1 MATEQ
6 VRKSGADPT
15 AVADP
20 KSTAL
25 NSGPYEAVVV
35 AHAAGTRLGQLR
47 VKVITTSTRDLP
59 ADEGNT
65 VVANYCSPF
74 FGTTF
79 GTDQQSDRIP
89 EGAYTSG
96 QSYGM
101 WMVPPDIGNKVLVM
115 CTPAGDWYWIGCI
128 YDSSSHHMVPA
139 IGRNIGG
146 KDRTRAPGSLP
157 ASGSSN
163 LPVVEYSTK
172 YEPTAFDADGL
183 ENTPRYTHEFQAS
196 RLIMQGL
203 DRDLIRGA
211 ISSSSLRESPSNVYG
226 ISTPGRKV
234 SKGDQVPGEPDKVF
248 ARQGGHTFVMD
259 DGDAAGKDQLMRLRT
274 TGGHQILMNDSENIL
289 YIASASGNQ
298 WLEFSKNGQINVY
311 GAAGFNL
318 RTQGVLNL
326 HSDVLLNMSAPNI
339 KMTAMGNDKAPLG
352 SISMATSGN
361 FSASAVGLASLKCNG
376 MLTLSA
382 VGRASLTAG
391 GWLSLSSQIKTSI
404 NSNGMLML
412 NSGLAL
418 PPFPVLPPTV
428 TPKPDTKLQGGVWNT
443 GGVIMTACTV
453 APAHEPW
460 LDANGQRPK
469 K

>member
-6 VRKSGADPT
+6 IRRSGADPNS
-15 AVADP
+15 VADP
-20 KSTAL
+20 KS
-25 NSGPYEAVVV
+25 NPGPYEAVVV
-35 AHAAGTRLGQLR
+35 AHVAGARLGQLR
-47 VKVITTSTRDLP
+47 VRVIAMSGTK
-59 ADEGNT
+59 EGAVT
-65 VVANYCSPF
+65 ANYCSPF
-74 FGTTF
+74 FGTTY
-79 GTDQQSDRIP
+79 GTDQQALP
-89 EGAYTSG
+89 NGAFTSG

-163 LPVVEYSTK
+163 LPVVEYSTS
-172 YEPTAFDADGL
+172 EATAFDADGL
-183 ENTPRYTHEFQAS
+183 ENTPRYTHEFQAA

-211 ISSSSLRESPSNVYG
+211 ISSSSMRESPSNVYG

-234 SKGDQVPGEPDKVF
+234 SKGDQVAGSPELVF

-274 TGGHQILMNDSENIL
+274 TGGHQILMNDSENVL
-289 YIASASGNQ
+289 YIASASGQ
-298 WLEFSKNGQINVY
+298 HWLEFSKNGQINVY

-382 VGRASLTAG
+382 MGRASLTAG
-391 GWLSLSSQIKTSI
+391 GWLSMSSLIKTSVTG
-404 NSNGMLML
+404 GMLML
-412 NSGLAL
+412 NSSTPL

-428 TPKPDTKLQGGVWNT
+428 TPKPDTKLQGGIWNT

-460 LDANGQRPK
+460 TDANGQRPK

>member
-6 VRKSGADPT
+6 VRKFGADPT

-20 KSTAL
+20 KSTSS
-25 NSGPYEAVVV
+25 NPGPYEAVVV
-35 AHAAGTRLGQLR
+35 AHAAGARLGQLR
-47 VKVITTSTRDLP
+47 VRVIATSAVSTNANVD
-59 ADEGNT
+59 DT

-79 GTDQQSDRIP
+79 GTDQQELPD
-89 EGAYTSG
+89 GAYTSG

-139 IGRNIGG
+139 IGRNVGG

-163 LPVVEYSTK
+163 LPVVEYSTS
-172 YEPTAFDADGL
+172 EATAFDADGL
-183 ENTPRYTHEFQAS
+183 ENTPRYTHEYQAS

-203 DRDLIRGA
+203 DRDPIRGA

-234 SKGDQVPGEPDKVF
+234 SKGDQVPGSPDLVY

-259 DGDAAGKDQLMRLRT
+259 DGDKDGKDQLMRLRT
-274 TGGHQILMNDSENIL
+274 TGGHQILMNDSENVL
-289 YIASASGNQ
+289 YIASASGQ
-298 WLEFSKNGQINVY
+298 HWLEFSKNGQINVY

-361 FSASAVGLASLKCNG
+361 FSASAVGMASLKCNG
-376 MLTLSA
+376 QLTLSA
-382 VGRASLTAG
+382 VGKASLVAG
-391 GWLSLSSQIKTSI
+391 GLLDLSSALKTSVFG
-404 NSNGMLML
+404 GMLML
-412 NSGLAL
+412 NSGK
-418 PPFPVLPPTV
+418 PGIPMPVTPPTV
-428 TPKPDTKLQGGVWNT
+428 TPKPDTKLQGGIWNT

-460 LDANGQRPK
+460 TDANGQRPK

>member
-1 MATEQ
+1 MASEQ
-6 VRKSGADPT
+6 IRRSGADPNSVT
-15 AVADP
+15 DP
-20 KSTAL
+20 KSTAS
-25 NSGPYEAVVV
+25 NSGPYEAIVV
-35 AHAAGTRLGQLR
+35 AHAVGARLGQLCVR
-47 VKVITTSTRDLP
+47 VIAMSGKETP
-59 ADEGNT
+59 ATKNNT
-65 VVANYCSPF
+65 VTANYCSPF
-74 FGTTF
+74 FGTTY
-79 GTDQQSDRIP
+79 GTDQQAFP
-89 EGAYTSG
+89 NGAFTSG

-163 LPVVEYSTK
+163 LPVVEYSTS
-172 YEPTAFDADGL
+172 EATAFDADGL

-211 ISSSSLRESPSNVYG
+211 ISSSSMRESPSNVYG

-234 SKGDQVPGEPDKVF
+234 SKGDQVAGLPDLVF
-248 ARQGGHTFVMD
+248 ARQGGHSFVMD
-259 DGDAAGKDQLMRLRT
+259 DGDVAGKDQLMRLRT
-274 TGGHQILMNDSENIL
+274 SGGHQILMNDSENVL
-289 YIASASGNQ
+289 YIASASGQ
-298 WLEFSKNGQINVY
+298 HWLEFSKNGQINVY

-339 KMTAMGNDKAPLG
+339 KMTAVGNDKVPLG
-352 SISMATSGN
+352 SISMVTSGN
-361 FSASAVGLASLKCNG
+361 FSASAVGMASLKCNG
-376 MLTLSA
+376 QLTLSA
-382 VGRASLTAG
+382 VGKASLVAG
-391 GWLSLSSQIKTSI
+391 GWLTVSSVAKTSVI
-404 NSNGMLML
+404 GGALLTL
-412 NSGLAL
+412 NSSK
-418 PPFPVLPPTV
+418 PSVPKPVLPPTV
-428 TPKPDTKLQGGVWNT
+428 TPKPDTKLQGGIWNT
-443 GGVIMTACTV
+443 GGVIMTGCTV

-460 LDANGQRPK
+460 LDANGQRPRK
-469 K
+469 

>member
-1 MATEQ
+1 MATDQ
-6 VRKSGADPT
+6 IRKSGDDPT
-15 AVADP
+15 AVGDA
-20 KSTAL
+20 KSTPK
-25 NSGPYEAVVV
+25 NPGPYEAVVV
-35 AHAAGTRLGQLR
+35 AHATGARLGQLR
-47 VKVITTSTRDLP
+47 VRVISTTGRKP
-59 ADEGNT
+59 AGFEDNAVT
-65 VVANYCSPF
+65 ANYCSPF
-74 FGTTF
+74 FGTTY
-79 GTDQQSDRIP
+79 GTDQQSAVPD
-89 EGAYTSG
+89 GAFTSG

-115 CTPAGDWYWIGCI
+115 CTPNGDWYWIGCI

-163 LPVVEYSTK
+163 LPVVEYNTK
-172 YEPTAFDADGL
+172 YETTAFDADGL
-183 ENTPRYTHEFQAS
+183 ENTPRYTHEFQVAK
-196 RLIMQGL
+196 LVMQGL
-203 DRDLIRGA
+203 DRDPIRGA
-211 ISSSSLRESPSNVYG
+211 ISSSSMRESPSNVYG

-234 SKGDQVPGEPDKVF
+234 SKTDQVPGSPDLVY

-259 DGDAAGKDQLMRLRT
+259 DGDKDGKDQLMRLRT
-274 TGGHQILMNDSENIL
+274 TGGHQILMNDSENVL
-289 YIASASGNQ
+289 YIASASGQ
-298 WLEFSKNGQINVY
+298 HWLEFSKNGQINVY

-326 HSDVLLNMSAPNI
+326 HSDVMLNMSAPNI
-339 KMTAMGNDKAPLG
+339 KMTAMGNDKVPLG
-352 SISMATSGN
+352 SINMATSGN
-361 FSASAVGLASLKCNG
+361 FSASAVGMASLKCNG

-382 VGRASLTAG
+382 VGKASLTAG
-391 GWLSLSSQIKTSI
+391 GWLSLSSVVKTSVFG
-404 NSNGMLML
+404 GMLML
-412 NSGLAL
+412 NSGK
-418 PPFPVLPPTV
+418 PGVPMPVTPPTV

-460 LDANGQRPK
+460 TDANGQRPK

>member
-20 KSTAL
+20 KSTSS
-25 NSGPYEAVVV
+25 NPGPYEAVVV
-35 AHAAGTRLGQLR
+35 AHAAGARLGQLR
-47 VKVITTSTRDLP
+47 VRVIATSATVLP
-59 ADEGNT
+59 NDSTADDT

-79 GTDQQSDRIP
+79 GTDQQELPD
-89 EGAYTSG
+89 GAFTSG

-115 CTPAGDWYWIGCI
+115 CTPNGDWYWIGCI

-146 KDRTRAPGSLP
+146 KDRTRAPTSSLP

-163 LPVVEYSTK
+163 FPVVEYSTK
-172 YEPTAFDADGL
+172 EATAFDADGL
-183 ENTPRYTHEFQAS
+183 ENTPRYTHEFQAAK
-196 RLIMQGL
+196 LIMQGL

-234 SKGDQVPGEPDKVF
+234 SKGDQVPGAPDLVF
-248 ARQGGHTFVMD
+248 ARQGGHSFVMD
-259 DGDAAGKDQLMRLRT
+259 DGDESGKDQLMRLRT
-274 TGGHQILMNDSENIL
+274 TGGHQILMNDTENVL
-289 YIASASGNQ
+289 YIASATGNQ

-326 HSDVLLNMSAPNI
+326 HSDVLMNLSAPNI
-339 KMTAMGNDKAPLG
+339 KMTAVGNDKVPLG

-361 FSASAVGLASLKCNG
+361 FSASAVGMASLKCNG
-376 MLTLSA
+376 QLSLSA
-382 VGRASLTAG
+382 VGRATLVAG
-391 GWLSLSSQIKTSI
+391 GLLNLSSALKTSVFG
-404 NSNGMLML
+404 GMLLL
-412 NSGLAL
+412 NSGK
-418 PPFPVLPPTV
+418 PSIPMPVTPPTV
-428 TPKPDTKLQGGVWNT
+428 TPKSDTKLQGGIWNT
-443 GGVIMTACTV
+443 GGVIMTGCTV

-460 LDANGQRPK
+460 LDANGQRPRK
-469 K
+469 

>member
-1 MATEQ
+1 MASEQ
-6 VRKSGADPT
+6 IRRSGADPT

-25 NSGPYEAVVV
+25 NSGPYEAIVV
-35 AHAAGTRLGQLR
+35 AHASGARLGQLR
-47 VKVITTSTRDLP
+47 VRIITTSGTVLGTDTT
-59 ADEGNT
+59 ADDT

-79 GTDQQSDRIP
+79 GTDRQLLPD
-89 EGAYTSG
+89 GAFTSG

-101 WMVPPDIGNKVLVM
+101 WLVPPDIGNKVLVI

-128 YDSSSHHMVPA
+128 IDSSSHHMVPA
-139 IGRNIGG
+139 IGRNVGG

-172 YEPTAFDADGL
+172 EVTAFDADGL
-183 ENTPRYTHEFQAS
+183 ENTPRYTHEYQAA

-203 DRDLIRGA
+203 DRDPIRGA
-211 ISSSSLRESPSNVYG
+211 ISSSSMRESPSNVYG

-234 SKGDQVPGEPDKVF
+234 SKGDQVAGEPEKVF

-274 TGGHQILMNDSENIL
+274 TGGHQILMNDSENVL
-289 YIASASGNQ
+289 YIASASGQ
-298 WLEFSKNGQINVY
+298 HWLEFSKNGQINVY

-361 FSASAVGLASLKCNG
+361 FSASAVGMASLKCNG

-382 VGRASLTAG
+382 VGKASLVAG
-391 GWLSLSSQIKTSI
+391 AYWIYQ
-404 NSNGMLML
+404 
-412 NSGLAL
+412 
-418 PPFPVLPPTV
+418 V
-428 TPKPDTKLQGGVWNT
+428 
-443 GGVIMTACTV
+443 
-453 APAHEPW
+453 H
-460 LDANGQRPK
+460 
-469 K
+469 

>member
-1 MATEQ
+1 
-6 VRKSGADPT
+6 
-15 AVADP
+15 
-20 KSTAL
+20 
-25 NSGPYEAVVV
+25 V
-35 AHAAGTRLGQLR
+35 AHATGVRLGQLR

-59 ADEGNT
+59 GTENGAVT
-65 VVANYCSPF
+65 ANYCSPF
-74 FGTTF
+74 YGTTY
-79 GTDQQSDRIP
+79 GTDQQSNLIP
-89 EGAYTSG
+89 ESAYTSG

-115 CTPAGDWYWIGCI
+115 CTPNGDWYWIGCI

-172 YEPTAFDADGL
+172 YETTAFDADGL
-183 ENTPRYTHEFQAS
+183 ENTPRYTHEFQAAK
-196 RLIMQGL
+196 LIMQGL
-203 DRDLIRGA
+203 DRDPIRGA
-211 ISSSSLRESPSNVYG
+211 ISSSSMRESPSNVYG

-234 SKGDQVPGEPDKVF
+234 SKGDQVAGEPEKVL

-259 DGDAAGKDQLMRLRT
+259 DGDKDGKDQLMRLRT
-274 TGGHQILMNDSENIL
+274 SGGHQILMNDSENVL
-289 YIASASGNQ
+289 YIASASGQ
-298 WLEFSKNGQINVY
+298 HWLEFSKNGQINVY

-339 KMTAMGNDKAPLG
+339 KMTAVGNDKVPLG

-361 FSASAVGLASLKCNG
+361 FSASAVGMASLKCNG

-382 VGRASLTAG
+382 VGKASLTAG
-391 GWLSLSSQIKTSI
+391 GWLSLSSVVKTSVFG
-404 NSNGMLML
+404 GMLML
-412 NSGLAL
+412 NSGK
-418 PPFPVLPPTV
+418 PGVPSPVTPPTV

-460 LDANGQRPK
+460 TDANGQRPK

>member
-20 KSTAL
+20 KSTSS
-25 NSGPYEAVVV
+25 NPGPYEAVVV
-35 AHAAGTRLGQLR
+35 AHATGARLGQLR
-47 VKVITTSTRDLP
+47 VRVIATSGVASNATVD
-59 ADEGNT
+59 DT

-79 GTDQQSDRIP
+79 GTDQQQLPD
-89 EGAYTSG
+89 GAYTSG

-115 CTPAGDWYWIGCI
+115 CTPGGDWYWIGCI

-139 IGRNIGG
+139 IGRNVGG

-172 YEPTAFDADGL
+172 EATAFDADGL

-196 RLIMQGL
+196 RLVMQGL

-234 SKGDQVPGEPDKVF
+234 SKGDQVPGAPDVVF

-259 DGDAAGKDQLMRLRT
+259 DGDEAGKDQLMRLRT
-274 TGGHQILMNDSENIL
+274 TGGHQILMNDSENVL
-289 YIASASGNQ
+289 YIASASGQ
-298 WLEFSKNGQINVY
+298 HWLEFSKNGQINVY

-326 HSDVLLNMSAPNI
+326 HSDVMLNMSAPNI
-339 KMTAMGNDKAPLG
+339 KMTAVGNDKVPLG
-352 SISMATSGN
+352 SIKIDTSGN
-361 FSASAVGLASLKCNG
+361 FSASAFGMASLTCNG
-376 MLTLSA
+376 ALTLSA
-382 VGRASLTAG
+382 IGKATLSAG
-391 GWLSLSSQIKTSI
+391 GWLTVSSVAKTSVI
-404 NSNGMLML
+404 GGVMLTL
-412 NSGLAL
+412 NSSTPI
-418 PPFPVLPPTV
+418 PPKPVLPPTL
-428 TPKPDTKLQGGVWNT
+428 TPKPDTKLQGGIWNT
-443 GGVIMTACTV
+443 GGVIMTGCTV
-453 APAHEPW
+453 TPAHEPW
-460 LDANGQRPK
+460 TDANGQRPK

>member
-15 AVADP
+15 AVADSR
-20 KSTAL
+20 ST
-25 NSGPYEAVVV
+25 SSHPGPYEAVVV
-35 AHAAGTRLGQLR
+35 AHATGTRLGQLR
-47 VKVITTSTRDLP
+47 VRVIATSGVETNATID
-59 ADEGNT
+59 NT

-74 FGTTF
+74 FGTTY
-79 GTDQQSDRIP
+79 GTDQQSLPD
-89 EGAYTSG
+89 GAFTAG

-115 CTPAGDWYWIGCI
+115 CTPGGDWYWIGCI

-139 IGRNIGG
+139 IGRNVGG

-163 LPVVEYSTK
+163 FPVVEYSTK
-172 YEPTAFDADGL
+172 EATAFDADGL
-183 ENTPRYTHEFQAS
+183 ENTPRYTHEFQAAK
-196 RLIMQGL
+196 LVMQGL
-203 DRDLIRGA
+203 DRDPIRGA

-234 SKGDQVPGEPDKVF
+234 SKSDQVAGAPEIVF

-259 DGDAAGKDQLMRLRT
+259 DGDEAGNDQLMRLRT
-274 TGGHQILMNDSENIL
+274 TGGHQILMNDTENVL
-289 YIASASGNQ
+289 YIASASGNH

-326 HSDVLLNMSAPNI
+326 HSDVMLNMSAPNI
-339 KMTAMGNDKAPLG
+339 KMTAMGNDKVPLG
-352 SISMATSGN
+352 SIKIDTSGN

-382 VGRASLTAG
+382 VGKASLVAG
-391 GWLSLSSQIKTSI
+391 GLLDLSSALKTSVFGGI
-404 NSNGMLML
+404 LAL
-412 NSGLAL
+412 NSGK
-418 PPFPVLPPTV
+418 PGIPMPVTPPTV

-460 LDANGQRPK
+460 TDANGQRPRK
-469 K
+469 